1 MFKDQLLLSICLQH
15 HRVLVEGTDTAC
27 QLHSAQ
33 QVDCYVQPL
42 FAGRVEEG
50 ILNVLRR
57 LAAFHSRSPLILD
70 LRHTNCKTTARS
82 SRFRMR
88 NTGGQPASSQPEFP
102 SRAAWQIAAST
113 IRPPRSV
120 YNPELAEIDFV
131 AIVREGALIL
141 LPPL

>member
-42 FAGRVEEG
+42 FAGCVEEG

-102 SRAAWQIAAST
+102 KPRRLAGSCEYDTAS
-113 IRPPRSV
+113 PV
-120 YNPELAEIDFV
+120 ALQPELAEIDFV
-131 AIVREGALIL
+131 AIVRECALIL
-141 LPPL
+141 